1 MEQIILTS
9 MTFNSFNESAKL
21 VAEIKKDSLSYETTF
36 FIPVTEINRLLSI
49 LQKNNPDKDINDYLE
64 SLDLEDYIE
73 YKLYFSALNDSKIDR
88 EEILYFNTGKLS
100 KQIRA

>member
-36 FIPVTEINRLLSI
+36 FIPVTEINRLLNI
-49 LQKNNPDKDINDYLE
+49 LQKNNPDKDINNYLE
-64 SLDLEDYIE
+64 SLDLEDYVE
-73 YKLYFSALNDSKIDR
+73 YKIYFSALNDSQIDR
-88 EEILYFNTGKLS
+88 DEIIYFNSGKLS

>member
-36 FIPVTEINRLLSI
+36 FIPVTEINRLLNI
-49 LQKNNPDKDINDYLE
+49 LQKNNPDKDINNYLE
-64 SLDLEDYIE
+64 SLDLEDYVE
-73 YKLYFSALNDSKIDR
+73 YKIYFSALNDSQVDR
-88 EEILYFNTGKLS
+88 DEIIYFNSGKLS

>member
-36 FIPVTEINRLLSI
+36 FIPVTEINRLLNI
-49 LQKNNPDKDINDYLE
+49 LQKNNPDKDINNYLE
-64 SLDLEDYIE
+64 SLDFEDYVE
-73 YKLYFSALNDSKIDR
+73 YKIYFSALNDSQIDR
-88 EEILYFNTGKLS
+88 DEIIYFNSGKLS